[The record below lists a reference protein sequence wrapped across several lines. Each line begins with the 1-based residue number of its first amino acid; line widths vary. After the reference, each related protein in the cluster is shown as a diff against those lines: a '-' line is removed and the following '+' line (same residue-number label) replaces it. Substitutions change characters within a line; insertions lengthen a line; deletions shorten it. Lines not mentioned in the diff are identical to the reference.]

1 MKFPVSIS
9 SFLRNKKRKA
19 EVREKL
25 EQDYDYWKKLFEEAK
40 LKKLGRNLGRNPT
53 SVEVFVQKYFPGGDS
68 QMEDEDDFTCS
79 DDLISCLEE
88 RETCEDTISWQWVE
102 VGADGRTEPADTSTS
117 SSTFSSSS
125 SEITE
130 FHFLEN
136 NFYSSTMTKS
146 SKSHR

>member
-40 LKKLGRNLGRNPT
+40 LKKLGKNLGRNPT
-53 SVEVFVQKYFPGGDS
+53 SVEVFVHKYFPGGDS
-68 QMEDEDDFTCS
+68 EMEDEDDFTSSS
-79 DDLISCLEE
+79 DIISRMED
-88 RETCEDTISWQWVE
+88 RENFEDTISWQWVD
-102 VGADGRTEPADTSTS
+102 VTEDERPEPENMS
-117 SSTFSSSS
+117 SSSLSSSS

-130 FHFLEN
+130 WIFLEN

-146 SKSHR
+146 SKSHS